1 MSIDYDLFVIN
12 AENQNTT
19 PEQFRDCVYDALQR
33 LDERLN
39 IIESLLKKGI
49 GKDAEEDNQGH
60 EVQESK
66 RSREKPQAG
75 DEKAKA

>member
-49 GKDAEEDNQGH
+49 GKDAEEDN
-60 EVQESK
+60 
-66 RSREKPQAG
+66 
-75 DEKAKA
+75 